1 MLKRVFLSLLV
12 LIGLLLL
19 TVLGLDRWMS
29 WKTAPY
35 IYDELQDLPY
45 RQVGVVLGTAKYYR
59 TGVINQY
66 YRYRIQGAIN
76 AYNSGKVNYL
86 LLSGD
91 NALQSYN
98 EPMTMRKDLIAAGVD
113 PSDIVLDY
121 AGFRT
126 LDSIVHAK
134 FSILMI
140 SLLSP
145 NVSTVSEHYLLRC
158 IWGFRL
164 SVMPYRHRKICCQYV
179 FANLPPVSVRWLT
192 FIFLNVNRVF

>member
-126 LDSIVHAK
+126 LDSIVRTRKVFRRRHPGRRGDDDRYQQLPR
-134 FSILMI
+134 FRHDPVLC
-140 SLLSP
+140 
-145 NVSTVSEHYLLRC
+145 LRH
-158 IWGFRL
+158 GLR
-164 SVMPYRHRKICCQYV
+164 YRTRC
-179 FANLPPVSVRWLT
+179 P
-192 FIFLNVNRVF
+192 